1 MKQVRVMKDA
11 RGSAGKQGKRLEKME
26 DNKYVEEKRE
36 G

>member
-1 MKQVRVMKDA
+1 MKDA

-26 DNKYVEEKRE
+26 DNNFEKLINAEKKRE